1 MLLSTK
7 LQMAKILLAAEP
19 AAPNS
24 TQSMFMSVLPL
35 ILLFVVMYFLLI
47 RPQKKKQKE
56 VEQMR
61 SELIPGNRIVTIGG
75 FIGKVK
81 KVTENEI
88 YVVFSENSDH
98 VVLRKWSVQSVL
110 DKEEAKEIE
119 KNSKKT
125 LGMAVP
131 EMPEEKVEDFSEEL
145 AEIEAEVKAAEVKEV
160 EIEEIK
166 EEPADEWKKGTE

>member
-1 MLLSTK
+1 MLLATK
-7 LQMAKILLAAEP
+7 LQMAKILLDAELAAQ
-19 AAPNS
+19 NS

-61 SELIPGNRIVTIGG
+61 EALKPGNRIVTIGG

-81 KVTENEI
+81 KITEDEI
-88 YVVFSENSDH
+88 YVVFSENSEH
-98 VVLRKWSVQSVL
+98 VVLRKWAVQTVL

-119 KNSKKT
+119 KNSKKAM
-125 LGMAVP
+125 GEPVP
-131 EMPEEKVEDFSEEL
+131 ELVEEADDFEEEVEQVE
-145 AEIEAEVKAAEVKEV
+145 EVKDLEFEEVAKE
-160 EIEEIK
+160 
-166 EEPADEWKKGTE
+166 DN

>member
-7 LQMAKILLAAEP
+7 LQIGKILLDAEP
-19 AAPNS
+19 AAGGSFSPM
-24 TQSMFMSVLPL
+24 SMQIIMLVVL
-35 ILLFVVMYFLLI
+35 FAVFYFLVI

-61 SELIPGNRIVTIGG
+61 TALKPGNRIVTIGG

-81 KVTENEI
+81 KITEDEI
-88 YVVFSENSDH
+88 YVVLSENSEH

-119 KNSKKT
+119 KNSKKAM
-125 LGMAVP
+125 GMEVP
-131 EMPEEKVEDFSEEL
+131 EIPEDYDNAEEVIEEVQEEAL
-145 AEIEAEVKAAEVKEV
+145 DVNFEEVKKEAE
-160 EIEEIK
+160 
-166 EEPADEWKKGTE
+166 

>member
-7 LQMAKILLAAEP
+7 LQMARVLLDAQPAAE
-19 AAPNS
+19 NS
-24 TQSMFMSVLPL
+24 TQSMLMSVLPL

-61 SELIPGNRIVTIGG
+61 TALKPGNRIVTIGG

-81 KVTENEI
+81 KITEDEI
-88 YVVFSENSDH
+88 YVVLSENGEH
-98 VVLRKWSVQSVL
+98 VVLKKWSVQSVL

-119 KNSKKT
+119 KNSKK
-125 LGMAVP
+125 AINEPVP
-131 EMPEEKVEDFSEEL
+131 EIPEDHDEVEVVQ
-145 AEIEAEVKAAEVKEV
+145 EIEN
-160 EIEEIK
+160 EIK
-166 EEPADEWKKGTE
+166 EDQADEWKKDTE